1 MWASILIKLA
11 VSILAYYQGRADFRD
26 KVLLEVKNAGLQV
39 ALEAERFKADARLHP
54 GSQRFGVRGRAVA
67 QPKPVQADDAGAHD

>member
-26 KVLLEVKNAGLQV
+26 TVLLEVKNAGLQV
-39 ALEAERFKADARLHP
+39 ALEAERYKADARRA
-54 GSQRFGVRGRAVA
+54 GGKQSFGVRGGTPAK
-67 QPKPVQADDAGAHD
+67 PKRLSSDHARSDD